1 MVNEQQ
7 FTMADAPKIL
17 KEMEDIK
24 KQAMLDYLKDRKKH
38 YQWFYNQQ
46 KSTMENGIQ

>member
-38 YQWFYNQQ
+38 YQWFYNQH
-46 KSTMENGIQ
+46 KMIIENGIQ